1 MSATTT
7 AGTGTRIG
15 GALAGFRIAVT
26 SQRRSAELIEALERR
41 GAQVLHAPTLR
52 LAPLA
57 EDAELLAGTRRML
70 RLRPE
75 YVLVSTAY
83 GFRRWFET
91 AEAAGL
97 GDELAEV
104 LRAARIHVRGPKAL
118 GAVRALGFEA
128 EARAGEELTSTMVAG
143 LAPLLEG
150 KAVVLQHHGIGDDE
164 AAATLLEAGT
174 RELLRISP
182 YRWVPPEDAG
192 KLEVLLRALCSGS
205 LDALTFTSAPAVV
218 ALLEAA
224 RHNGCH
230 AQLLEALQSTICT
243 VAVGPVTAAPLLEA
257 GISPLVPARHRMGAM
272 IHTLVEHLGRR
283 GALECATVL
292 GPCQLR
298 GDTVHLG
305 GRGRE
310 LGPGQLR
317 IFKALLEAG
326 GNVVSRA
333 TLAALLPDG
342 SSDHALDMAVSRLRG
357 ALPDARLVSTVVKR
371 GYRLNA

>member
-1 MSATTT
+1 MSATAT
-7 AGTGTRIG
+7 AGAGTRIG

-26 SQRRSAELIEALERR
+26 SQRRSAELVEALERR

-57 EDAELLAGTRRML
+57 EDGELLAGTRRVL
-70 RLRPE
+70 ELRPE

-128 EARAGEELTSTMVAG
+128 EAMAGDELTSTMVAR
-143 LAPLLEG
+143 LAPLLQG

-164 AAATLLEAGT
+164 SAATLLEAGT
-174 RELLRISP
+174 RELVRISP

-224 RHNGCH
+224 RNHGCH
-230 AQLLEALQSTICT
+230 AELLEALQSTVCT

-272 IHTLVEHLGRR
+272 IHTLVEHLGRQ
-283 GALECATVL
+283 GAMECPTVL
-292 GPCQLR
+292 GTCELR

-305 GRGRE
+305 GAGTE
-310 LGPGQLR
+310 LGASQLR
-317 IFKALLEAG
+317 LFKALLAAR
-326 GNVVSRA
+326 GNVVSRGA
-333 TLAALLPDG
+333 LAALLPDG

>member
-1 MSATTT
+1 MSATAT
-7 AGTGTRIG
+7 AGAGTRSA

-57 EDAELLAGTRRML
+57 EDSELLAGTRRVL
-70 RLRPE
+70 ELRPE

-118 GAVRALGFEA
+118 GAVRALGFDA
-128 EARAGEELTSTMVAG
+128 EAMAGDELTSSMVAR
-143 LAPLLEG
+143 LVPLLRG
-150 KAVVLQHHGIGDDE
+150 KAVVLQHHGLGDDE
-164 AAATLLEAGT
+164 AAAALLEAGT
-174 RELLRISP
+174 RELVRISP

-224 RHNGCH
+224 RQHDCH
-230 AQLLEALQSTICT
+230 AQLLHALQTTVST
-243 VAVGPVTAAPLLEA
+243 VAVGPVTAAPLRGA
-257 GISPLVPARHRMGAM
+257 GIEPLVPARHRMGAM

-305 GRGRE
+305 GAGTE
-310 LGPGQLR
+310 LGASQLR
-317 IFKALLEAG
+317 LFKALLVAR
-326 GNVVSRA
+326 GNVVSRGA
-333 TLAALLPDG
+333 LAALLPDG